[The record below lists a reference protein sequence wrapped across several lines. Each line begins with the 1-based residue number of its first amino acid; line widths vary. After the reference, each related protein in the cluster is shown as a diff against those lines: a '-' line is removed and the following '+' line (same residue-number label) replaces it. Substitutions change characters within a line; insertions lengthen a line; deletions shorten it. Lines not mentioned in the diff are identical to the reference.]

1 MFKWDKEIKCQK
13 ERQNKC
19 PKMEGFFEQS
29 SHSKF
34 HHAVLTTKKSLQVSP
49 IDHMLFVL
57 ANRNVYLVTPWKI
70 YIYYIDTEY
79 KWGILSGILWLCCKT
94 NCHICLTSC
103 FTISILQYSS
113 TCLCSETF
121 LFHKPLFCTIQ
132 KLMSLFFNFIL
143 WNIAAV
149 AFQLAI
155 NAIKLRYCSCNITE
169 EQCSCSFLG

>member
-19 PKMEGFFEQS
+19 PKMEGSFEQS

-113 TCLCSETF
+113 TCLCWD
-121 LFHKPLFCTIQ
+121 L
-132 KLMSLFFNFIL
+132 SLPQASVLYHPEAYVFI
-143 WNIAAV
+143 
-149 AFQLAI
+149 FQL
-155 NAIKLRYCSCNITE
+155 YSV
-169 EQCSCSFLG
+169 QYSHSSFSTCHKCH